1 MTTQEKIEYIAD
13 YYGYEHQSR
22 QCMEEMAELTVE
34 ICHLDE
40 RGNYQDFKHRQGI
53 YEEIAD
59 VEVVLEQIKYLLNCE
74 DEVEAMKTYKV
85 RRQLERMGE
94 KDGCERVY

>member
-1 MTTQEKIEYIAD
+1 MKEAIKQIAD
-13 YYGYEHQSR
+13 NYGYKNQR
-22 QCMEEMAELTVE
+22 KKLIEEMAELTVE

-40 RGNYQDFKHRQGI
+40 RGNYNDFKHRQGI

-74 DEVEAMKTYKV
+74 DEVEAMKTYKM

-94 KDGCERVY
+94 KDGC

>member
-1 MTTQEKIEYIAD
+1 MKEAIKSIAD
-13 YYGYEHQSR
+13 HYGYKHQR
-22 QCMEEMAELTVE
+22 KKLIEEMAELTVE

-40 RGNYQDFKHRQGI
+40 RGNYQDFEHRQGI

-74 DEVEAMKTYKV
+74 EEVEAMKTYKV

-94 KDGCERVY
+94 KDGSKGVS

>member
-1 MTTQEKIEYIAD
+1 MKEAIKRIAD
-13 YYGYEHQSR
+13 RYGYKHQR
-22 QCMEEMAELTVE
+22 KKLIEEMAELTVE

-40 RGNYQDFKHRQGI
+40 RGNYNDYKHRQGI

-85 RRQLERMGE
+85 RRQLERIEGE
-94 KDGCERVY
+94 KDGC

>member
-1 MTTQEKIEYIAD
+1 MQESIKKIAEF
-13 YYGYEHQSR
+13 YGYKNQR
-22 QCMEEMAELTVE
+22 KKLIEEMAELTVE

-40 RGNYQDFKHRQGI
+40 RGNYEEFEHRQNV

-85 RRQLERMGE
+85 RRQLDRIEGE
-94 KDGCERVY
+94 KNGC

>member
-1 MTTQEKIEYIAD
+1 MNEAIKTIAD
-13 YYGYEHQSR
+13 HYGYEHQR
-22 QCMEEMAELTVE
+22 KKLIEEMAELTVE

-40 RGNYQDFKHRQGI
+40 RGDYKEFKHRQGV

-74 DEVEAMKTYKV
+74 DEVEALKAFKV
-85 RRQLERMGE
+85 RRQINRIMKG
-94 KDGCERVY
+94 